1 MRLKITKITKIF
13 NYISMKKVNK
23 NGLLLGATAL
33 MPVCGLAQQQEAKKP
48 NIMLIVVDDM
58 GYSDPGCFGGE
69 VNTPNIDGLAENGIR
84 FTQFFNSGRSC
95 PSRGSLMT
103 GLYPH
108 QAGITAMGVSLNKE
122 CVTIPEVL
130 VGAGYH
136 TAMSG
141 KWHLSRTTGIGNRED
156 QMNWLS
162 HRNTFD
168 NRPFSDIDTY
178 PCNRGFEEHWGTI
191 WGVGNHYD
199 LFSLVHNEEPLD
211 PKAEDPNFYSTD
223 YITTKAIDMLDGYAN
238 DGDDKPFFMYV
249 SYNAP
254 HWPLHAKPEDIAKY
268 KGVYDGG
275 WDKLREDR
283 YNRMVEL
290 GLVDP
295 NETPVAP
302 NESHRPWEKEG
313 NKAWESANMEVHAAM
328 VDCVD
333 KGIGKIIAKLKETG
347 EYDNTIIVFTSDNG
361 ASSENYTIG
370 DFDRHDRTRTE
381 PVTRNAAVPGAETTY
396 NYLGTGWAGAV
407 NTPFRYWKRQSFH
420 GGIAAPTIVCWPKG
434 MAESAKGTI
443 VKDPCHFIDFMPTFL
458 EVADASYPETYKG
471 HNIKALPAEGRSL
484 MPIIN
489 GGHWDEERVLFWEH
503 EGGKSV
509 RKGDWKLT
517 ALTDGGG
524 WQLFNMANDY
534 SETNN
539 VTVENPEKFRELKSL
554 WDEWAPTVGLKKTD
568 DIPDTEKE
576 FVFYYPFDNN
586 LDNLAN
592 DPVHPLMDGKK
603 LVDEDNRGYSFVKGM
618 YGEALKLDGS
628 KRQNLYLRAPEVIK
642 TAQTQFTLCMWVYD
656 DETAEPVKDNAHLQ
670 NGAYFRDQVLM
681 AQLDNVG
688 TGRILLY
695 TRLET
700 PEGTDDVNHYFVN
713 FFGNKHNYS
722 TPNAFQRGK
731 WQHVAIVSNPV
742 DQSITFYIDGKR
754 DRTVMGS
761 GFEPNQG
768 GFRIGNHKADKDA
781 WNGKIDEMY
790 LYRGILTPEEI
801 VKVMNNSTS
810 SGIATECSDPEFAGI
825 VYDPVNK
832 TVCTADGS
840 KARSMAVYSVGGQEL
855 KSVSDACRMGLN
867 DFDYGLYVVKAVTES
882 GADFST
888 KLVVR

>member
-1 MRLKITKITKIF
+1 
-13 NYISMKKVNK
+13 
-23 NGLLLGATAL
+23 
-33 MPVCGLAQQQEAKKP
+33 
-48 NIMLIVVDDM
+48 
-58 GYSDPGCFGGE
+58 
-69 VNTPNIDGLAENGIR
+69 
-84 FTQFFNSGRSC
+84 
-95 PSRGSLMT
+95 
-103 GLYPH
+103 
-108 QAGITAMGVSLNKE
+108 
-122 CVTIPEVL
+122 
-130 VGAGYH
+130 
-136 TAMSG
+136 
-141 KWHLSRTTGIGNRED
+141 
-156 QMNWLS
+156 
-162 HRNTFD
+162 
-168 NRPFSDIDTY
+168 
-178 PCNRGFEEHWGTI
+178 
-191 WGVGNHYD
+191 
-199 LFSLVHNEEPLD
+199 
-211 PKAEDPNFYSTD
+211 
-223 YITTKAIDMLDGYAN
+223 
-238 DGDDKPFFMYV
+238 
-249 SYNAP
+249 
-254 HWPLHAKPEDIAKY
+254 
-268 KGVYDGG
+268 
-275 WDKLREDR
+275 
-283 YNRMVEL
+283 
-290 GLVDP
+290 
-295 NETPVAP
+295 
-302 NESHRPWEKEG
+302 
-313 NKAWESANMEVHAAM
+313 
-328 VDCVD
+328 
-333 KGIGKIIAKLKETG
+333 
-347 EYDNTIIVFTSDNG
+347 
-361 ASSENYTIG
+361 
-370 DFDRHDRTRTE
+370 
-381 PVTRNAAVPGAETTY
+381 
-396 NYLGTGWAGAV
+396 
-407 NTPFRYWKRQSFH
+407 
-420 GGIAAPTIVCWPKG
+420 
-434 MAESAKGTI
+434 
-443 VKDPCHFIDFMPTFL
+443 
-458 EVADASYPETYKG
+458 
-471 HNIKALPAEGRSL
+471 

-603 LVDEDNRGYSFVKGM
+603 LVDEDNRGYSFVKGK

-688 TGRILLY
+688 TGRIMLY

-722 TPNAFQRGK
+722 TPNAFQRGKWQHVAIVSNPVDQSITFYVDGKRDRTVMGSGFEPNQGGFRIGNHTPEGTDDVNHYFVNFFGNKHNYSTPNAFKRGK

>member
-1 MRLKITKITKIF
+1 
-13 NYISMKKVNK
+13 MKKTDTGK
-23 NGLLLGATAL
+23 LLLGATAL
-33 MPVCGLAQQQEAKKP
+33 LPLCAQAQQQPSRP

-69 VNTPNIDGLAENGIR
+69 VDTPNIDALADNGIR

-108 QAGITAMGVSLNKE
+108 QAGITAMGVSLNKQ

-130 VGAGYH
+130 LGAGYH
-136 TAMSG
+136 TSMSG
-141 KWHLSRTTGIGNRED
+141 KWHLSRTTGMSSRED

-162 HRNTFD
+162 HRDTFND
-168 NRPFSDIDTY
+168 RPFSDIDTY

-199 LFSLVHNEEPLD
+199 LFSLVHNEQPLD
-211 PKAEDPNFYSTD
+211 PKAEDPDFYSTD
-223 YITTKAIDMLDGYAN
+223 YVTDKAIEMLDGYAS
-238 DGDDKPFFMYV
+238 DTDDKPFFMYV

-254 HWPLHAKPEDIAKY
+254 HWPLHARPQDIAKY
-268 KGVYDGG
+268 KGVYDSG
-275 WDKLREDR
+275 WDNLRDTR
-283 YNRMVEL
+283 YNRMVQL

-295 NETPVAP
+295 AETPVAP
-302 NESHRPWEKEG
+302 NESNRPWDKETD
-313 NKAWESANMEVHAAM
+313 KAFQAANMEVHAAM

-333 KGIGKIIAKLKETG
+333 KGIGRIIAKLKETG

-381 PVTRNAAVPGAETTY
+381 MVTHNAAVPGPETTY
-396 NYLGTGWAGAV
+396 NYLGTGWAGAI

-420 GGIAAPTIVCWPKG
+420 GGIAAPTIICWPEG
-434 MAESAKGTI
+434 MNSAAKGSI

-458 EVADASYPETYKG
+458 EVAHAEYPDTYAG
-471 HNIKALPAEGRSL
+471 NTIKPLPAEARSL
-484 MPIIN
+484 TPIID
-489 GGHWDEERVLFWEH
+489 GGHWDSERILFWEH

-524 WQLFNMANDY
+524 WQLFNLANDY

-539 VTVENPEKFRELKSL
+539 VTVENPAKFRELKQL
-554 WDEWAPTVGLKKTD
+554 WDEWAPTVGLQKTPD
-568 DIPDTEKE
+568 VADTEKE

-586 LDNLAN
+586 LDNLVN
-592 DPVHPLMDGKK
+592 DPAHPLMEGKN
-603 LVDEDNRGYSFVKGM
+603 LVDEDNRGYTFVEGK
-618 YGEALKLDGS
+618 YGDALHLDGN

-642 TAQTQFTLCMWVYD
+642 TAETQFTLCMWVYD
-656 DETAEPVKDNAHLQ
+656 EATEQPQKTDANLQ

-681 AQLDNVG
+681 AQLDNAG

-700 PEGTDDVNHYFVN
+700 PQGTDELNHYYVN

-722 TPNAFQRGK
+722 SPNAFSRGK
-731 WQHVAIVSNPV
+731 WQHVAVVSNPV
-742 DQSITFYIDGKR
+742 DQSITFYVDGKR

-781 WNGKIDEMY
+781 WNGSIDEMY
-790 LYRGILTPEEI
+790 LYRGILSPEEI
-801 VKVMNNSTS
+801 QSVMNNSQTG
-810 SGIATECSDPEFAGI
+810 GISTKCDDPCFAGM
-825 VYDPVNK
+825 VYDPVNRNLR
-832 TVCTADGS
+832 TADGS
-840 KARSMAVYSVGGQEL
+840 EARSIAVYSVSGQEL
-855 KSVSDACRMGLN
+855 KIGANTDRIPMADLP
-867 DFDYGLYVVKAVTES
+867 YGLYVVKAVTAS

-888 KLVVR
+888 KIVIR